1 MMELLITIDLSGCTY
16 GVFAVKQVSSSSG
29 STVLPTYIN
38 NPRPSITT
46 ESSFTGKGFAGL
58 LKESPTFLI

>member
-29 STVLPTYIN
+29 STVLPYIN

-58 LKESPTFLI
+58 LKESLLS